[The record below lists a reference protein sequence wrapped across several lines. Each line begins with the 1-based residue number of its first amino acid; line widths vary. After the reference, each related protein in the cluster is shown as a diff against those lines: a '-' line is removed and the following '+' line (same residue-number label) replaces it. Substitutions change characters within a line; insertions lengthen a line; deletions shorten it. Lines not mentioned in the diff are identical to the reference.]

1 MTDAA
6 APSLDAVTTT
16 GTARG
21 RLLLAGSAVLFGS
34 MFVPAQRAL
43 EDLTPAGATSLRFLV
58 ATLAVLPFCRTQ
70 GPELRS
76 RRSIYLR
83 AGLIAG
89 GANTIGFML
98 QSLALQRTS
107 ASSTAFLA
115 SLFVLFVPVIMALQ
129 ARRLP
134 SAWVISGIAI
144 AVAGSFLLTGATLQ
158 VNPGDLLSVGAA
170 LAGAFHVIII
180 GYFAT
185 RLSASPFNLAQML
198 AVAVLAGAIAL
209 ATGFGELTWPAL
221 AAIVYLGVAQTAGLG
236 LQVVAQREVDPTSSA
251 LILLLIPVVGAVM
264 AVVLLDDP
272 VSVQRVLG
280 AVLVVAAV
288 LVAEVLPSRREA
300 ATAPPGSA
308 GPESVSPGSVPLP
321 SVPRPPVQERGP
333 S

>member
-1 MTDAA
+1 MTDALTAPIPAA
-6 APSLDAVTTT
+6 APTT

-43 EDLTPAGATSLRFLV
+43 EDLTPAGATSLRFAV
-58 ATLAVLPFCRTQ
+58 ATLAVLPFCRRQ

-76 RRSIYLR
+76 RSSVYLR

-89 GANTIGFML
+89 GVNTVGFML

-115 SLFVLFVPVIMALQ
+115 SLFVLFVPVLLALKT
-129 ARRLP
+129 RRLP
-134 SAWVISGIAI
+134 SNWVIAGVVIAI
-144 AVAGSFLLTGATLQ
+144 VGSFLLTGASLE
-158 VNPGDLLSVGAA
+158 VNPGDLLSVSAA
-170 LAGAFHVIII
+170 VAGAFHVILI

-198 AVAVLAGAIAL
+198 AVAVLAGAIAVV
-209 ATGFGELTWPAL
+209 TGFGELTGTAL

-272 VSVQRVLG
+272 VSLQRVLG
-280 AVLVVAAV
+280 ACLVVAAV
-288 LVAEVLPSRREA
+288 LVAEVIPSRRRA
-300 ATAPPGSA
+300 ATVLPVIPV
-308 GPESVSPGSVPLP
+308 PERVVK
-321 SVPRPPVQERGP
+321 QERGP
-333 S
+333 T